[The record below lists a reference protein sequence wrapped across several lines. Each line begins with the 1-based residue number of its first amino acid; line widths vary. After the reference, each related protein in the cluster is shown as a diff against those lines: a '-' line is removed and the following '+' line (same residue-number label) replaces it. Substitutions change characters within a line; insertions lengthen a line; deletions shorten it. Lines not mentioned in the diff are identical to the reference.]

1 MIDKLDEKLSDHRMR
16 LLILASLINKSQV
29 LQ

>member
-1 MIDKLDEKLSDHRMR
+1 MIDKLDETLRDHRMR
-16 LLILASLINKSQV
+16 LLILANLINKSQF